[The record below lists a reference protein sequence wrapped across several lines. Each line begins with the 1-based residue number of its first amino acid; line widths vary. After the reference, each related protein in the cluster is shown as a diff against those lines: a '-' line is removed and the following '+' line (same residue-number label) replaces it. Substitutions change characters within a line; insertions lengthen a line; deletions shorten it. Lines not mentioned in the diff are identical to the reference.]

1 MKLCEKLV
9 KLRKESGMTQEE
21 LAEKIFVTRTAVSK
35 WENDKGYPGIDS
47 LKLLSRLYGISLD
60 ELISEED
67 VTAVRQAKIKRGRTF
82 YILAVVCLV
91 LTAAFA
97 LAAWLSQI
105 PWFLL
110 PSAAG
115 AVGYVVFGFLTK
127 PSLSGMPRGEFIRHV
142 ACRIVVLVIVL
153 GVLITTFVQ
162 SF

>member
-67 VTAVRQAKIKRGRTF
+67 VTAVSTRQTTAK
-82 YILAVVCLV
+82 
-91 LTAAFA
+91 
-97 LAAWLSQI
+97 
-105 PWFLL
+105 
-110 PSAAG
+110 
-115 AVGYVVFGFLTK
+115 
-127 PSLSGMPRGEFIRHV
+127 M
-142 ACRIVVLVIVL
+142 
-153 GVLITTFVQ
+153 
-162 SF
+162 

>member
-1 MKLCEKLV
+1 
-9 KLRKESGMTQEE
+9 MTQEE
-21 LAEKIFVTRTAVSK
+21 FAEKIFVTRTAVSK
-35 WENDKGYPGIDS
+35 WENDRGYPGIDS
-47 LKLLSRLYGISLD
+47 LKLISRLYGISLD

-67 VTAVRQAKIKRGRTF
+67 VTAVQQAKARRGRTF

-97 LAAWLSQI
+97 LTAWLTDI
-105 PWFLL
+105 PWFLI

-115 AVGYVVFGFLTK
+115 AAGYVAFGFLTK
-127 PSLSGMPRGEFIRHV
+127 PSLSGMPRGEFVRHV
-142 ACRIVVLVIVL
+142 VCRIVVLAIVL

>member
-82 YILAVVCLV
+82 YILAVVCLA

-110 PSAAG
+110 PSAARDALPAPPG
-115 AVGYVVFGFLTK
+115 AHRGKRALPAATGGN
-127 PSLSGMPRGEFIRHV
+127 PSLAAPRTAV
-142 ACRIVVLVIVL
+142 AGSLAATAAWKRPR
-153 GVLITTFVQ
+153 Q
-162 SF
+162 